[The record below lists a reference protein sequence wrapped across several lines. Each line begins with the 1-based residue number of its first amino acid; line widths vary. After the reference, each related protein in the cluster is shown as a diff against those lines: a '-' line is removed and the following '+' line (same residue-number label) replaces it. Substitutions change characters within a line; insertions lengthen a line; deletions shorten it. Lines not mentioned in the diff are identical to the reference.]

1 MKYIIIFIL
10 LFLVLILCEND
21 RKYKIK
27 HSIISY
33 YINNFPNQIY
43 FGIHN
48 SIYRWYYP
56 NKEYSIYDFSIENE
70 LNTIKES
77 IISDYYNYK
86 NSVLEYAHDTSA
98 MLEKDY
104 NYKYIRLL
112 FLGKSNTNLQYFNTL
127 TKFLMKNKNIK
138 TCFMS
143 ILEGKKTIPYHRG
156 PYNGMLRY
164 HYPLIIEDF
173 NDCYIEVLGKKYKYN
188 QSFVFD
194 DTYPHQLVK
203 NSNSLRVVLIMDI
216 DNPYSLYPLHKLFY

>member
-156 PYNGMLRY
+156 P
-164 HYPLIIEDF
+164 
-173 NDCYIEVLGKKYKYN
+173 
-188 QSFVFD
+188 
-194 DTYPHQLVK
+194 
-203 NSNSLRVVLIMDI
+203 
-216 DNPYSLYPLHKLFY
+216 